1 MNCRF
6 FRRAILEPAIKG
18 EQNQLQYP
26 PTSRTLS
33 ISIPS
38 TSFDNRP
45 AYDAYRRLEA
55 LFLKVPY
62 MPEEA
67 IRSFLAVSDHPRAS
81 SANPKDFFDNRI
93 LKELDDTGFIKELY
107 SQR

>member
-1 MNCRF
+1 VNCRF

-33 ISIPS
+33 ISIS

-45 AYDAYRRLEA
+45 AYDAHRRVEV

-67 IRSFLAVSDHPRAS
+67 IRSVLTVSDHPRAS
-81 SANPKDFFDNRI
+81 SANPKDFSDNRI
-93 LKELDDTGFIKELY
+93 LKELDDTGFINELY

>member
-1 MNCRF
+1 M
-6 FRRAILEPAIKG
+6 ILPK
-18 EQNQLQYP
+18 
-26 PTSRTLS
+26 TR
-33 ISIPS
+33 
-38 TSFDNRP
+38 
-45 AYDAYRRLEA
+45 A

-67 IRSFLAVSDHPRAS
+67 IRSVLTVSDHPRAS

-93 LKELDDTGFIKELY
+93 LKDLDETGFVRELY